1 MLYDRVARRLGGRAI
16 SVEALSGGV
25 SAPTRLLTYDRS
37 GGTERAVVRSVSRL
51 ASREGAL
58 EALARSHALLSVL
71 AADGLPVP
79 TPLYLDPDGSS
90 VGEPV
95 LVLAY
100 LDGAA
105 DLPALSVALPA
116 MAELLARVHR
126 FPTEHLG
133 AVPLA
138 VEDDPTGEV
147 RSLLEAIPGTD
158 PDSLDLRT
166 MSPSRA
172 PVLLHGDF
180 WPGNL
185 LWRDGAISGLIDW
198 EDAALGDPERD
209 LATARTELT
218 VALGPDAA
226 IAFRRHYDAVADRP
240 VDERLVDLWT
250 VCSAAGLLLHVS
262 DWGLPPDREE
272 RMRTVAEE
280 VLGEVLSRLARA

>member
-16 SVEALSGGV
+16 SVEALRGGV
-25 SAPTRLLTYDRS
+25 SAPTGLLTYDRG

-147 RSLLEAIPGTD
+147 RSLLEAIRGAD

-240 VDERLVDLWT
+240 VDERLVELWT
-250 VCSAAGLLLHVS
+250 VCSAAGLLLLVS

-280 VLGEVLSRLARA
+280 VLGEALSRLARG